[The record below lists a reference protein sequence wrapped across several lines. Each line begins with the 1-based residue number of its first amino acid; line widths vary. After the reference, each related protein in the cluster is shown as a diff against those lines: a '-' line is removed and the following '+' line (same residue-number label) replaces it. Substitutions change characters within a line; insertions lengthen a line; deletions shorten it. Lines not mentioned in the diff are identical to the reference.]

1 MSGFDIFEDP
11 VPVPSPSPAVA
22 PVPVPATSP
31 RPVNWFQWA
40 LIALVCVLL
49 YSQFR
54 GCPSVVPNVDPDDKS
69 VDGLH
74 VLILEKTEDRSE
86 LPQGQLAIF
95 TSSELREWYAK
106 NCATEANDNP
116 AYRLLDTED
125 DLSKDYEVWQFLRE
139 KVSMDPPCVLL
150 ADGNRG
156 EQFKLPKD
164 PEAMLAAL
172 KKFKGRSK

>member
-1 MSGFDIFEDP
+1 MP
-11 VPVPSPSPAVA
+11 VESS
-22 PVPVPATSP
+22 

-40 LIALVCVLL
+40 LIVAVCVLL
-49 YSQFR
+49 FAQFR
-54 GCPSVVPNVDPDDKS
+54 GCPAIVPHVDPDEKS

-125 DLSKDYEVWQFLRE
+125 DLSKDYEGMAIPARESLDRSSLRPSCRWQPGRTIQ
-139 KVSMDPPCVLL
+139 V
-150 ADGNRG
+150 A
-156 EQFKLPKD
+156 KD